1 MQTRAALWQ
10 RMIQSPSPIFKLPR
24 QRNMSKAERNDENRV
39 YRAFLHAQSHATE
52 EELLTPCRTLR
63 VFVGYKAAL

>member
-1 MQTRAALWQ
+1 
-10 RMIQSPSPIFKLPR
+10 
-24 QRNMSKAERNDENRV
+24 MSKAERNDENRV